1 MATTKHTGT
10 LVFGRCKDVSDCP
23 RCAELNAGARPVRWG
38 PSRAQQDAQRVAEIR
53 AHNCQASRCGRV
65 CTFGQW

>member
-10 LVFGRCKDVSDCP
+10 LVFGRCKGVSDCP
-23 RCAELNAGARPVRWG
+23 RCAELNAGAQPVRWG

-53 AHNCQASRCGRV
+53 AHNCVTARCGRM